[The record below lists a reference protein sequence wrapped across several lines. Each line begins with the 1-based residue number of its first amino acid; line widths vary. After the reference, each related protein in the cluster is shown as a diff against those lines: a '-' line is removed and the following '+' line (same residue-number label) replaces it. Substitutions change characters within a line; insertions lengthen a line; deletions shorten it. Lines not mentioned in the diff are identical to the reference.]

1 LQSGCAHFEPRPL
14 APAQTASRLEERTL
28 SNPALKTFLEQNL
41 KHDFGVWP
49 PTVWDEDTLAW
60 VAFYYHPSL
69 DVARAQWGVA
79 QAGVTTA
86 GGRPNPVLSAV
97 PGYTI
102 NSPSGVSPWIPV
114 FSLDVPLETAGKRG
128 YRLAQ
133 AKHLSE
139 AARLNVATAAWTVRS
154 SLRASLLDYAAARQ
168 RATLLRQQ
176 LQLQQQIIDFLQQ
189 RFEAGAIARA
199 DLILPRVALTK
210 AGVDLADASRQAA
223 DARVRIAEAL
233 GLPVKALDGAEF
245 TFPLAETEAAGKAL
259 TSAEVRQHALLGRA
273 DILSA
278 LAEYAA
284 SESALQLEIAKQ
296 YPDVHL
302 SPSYQYDQGENK
314 WSLGLMVELP
324 VLNQNQGPIAEA
336 KAKRQESAARFVA
349 LQAKVLAQIDSALA
363 ARNAALEQLQRQ
375 TQLTRLTREQSASAE
390 AMFRAGAADKMELA
404 SAQLEARA
412 GDLALLDAQLKL
424 QQAVAQLE
432 AAVQQPFNSS
442 PTIFKSS
449 RTDAR

>member
-1 LQSGCAHFEPRPL
+1 
-14 APAQTASRLEERTL
+14 
-28 SNPALKTFLEQNL
+28 
-41 KHDFGVWP
+41 
-49 PTVWDEDTLAW
+49 
-60 VAFYYHPSL
+60 
-69 DVARAQWGVA
+69 
-79 QAGVTTA
+79 
-86 GGRPNPVLSAV
+86 
-97 PGYTI
+97 
-102 NSPSGVSPWIPV
+102 
-114 FSLDVPLETAGKRG
+114 
-128 YRLAQ
+128 
-133 AKHLSE
+133 
-139 AARLNVATAAWTVRS
+139 
-154 SLRASLLDYAAARQ
+154 
-168 RATLLRQQ
+168 
-176 LQLQQQIIDFLQQ
+176 
-189 RFEAGAIARA
+189 
-199 DLILPRVALTK
+199 
-210 AGVDLADASRQAA
+210 LADATRQAA

-273 DILSA
+273 EILSA

-296 YPDVHL
+296 YPDVHFA
-302 SPSYQYDQGENK
+302 PSYQYDQGENK
-314 WSLGLMVELP
+314 WSLGLMAELP

-363 ARNAALEQLQRQ
+363 ARNAALQQLQRQ
-375 TQLTRLTREQSASAE
+375 DRLTRLTREQSASAE
-390 AMFRAGAADKMELA
+390 AMFHAGAADKMELA
-404 SAQLEARA
+404 SAQLEAGV